1 MLVNSAIKCVIVG
14 DSGIG
19 KTSLLISYTTKEF
32 PPRDAPVLLDPFEI
46 DIMLKGEKHTLGL
59 WDTTFE
65 QGYTR
70 LSPIWYPKTN
80 IFLLCFSIASP
91 SSFDN
96 ITEKWLPEVRHA
108 CPNAPCLVVGTKTDL
123 RNDTETIHGLLNCNA
138 KPLQYQEGVKMAK
151 SLGLHVPQPAPQIQT
166 VTPSTRTLVS
176 PVEDSPSENENY
188 GRGTGLVSLQNSLT
202 PFAGS
207 HDGHSHRSFAYLT
220 RTSICTPTQPYPIT
234 PAAIA
239 QGVEVLRSILDF
251 NADFPEVARDQ
262 GETGAIESCGSF
274 LFRAAWRATQSTLR
288 KLEPRPSLDQLTSAT
303 LAIFEQTAL
312 PLQLPLSAENNAIE
326 EALSDKLLRWETVS
340 MCFIR
345 IIYFSATLRT
355 NTHGSHGRAPP
366 SFNYQKTMR
375 LAFESCMQT
384 RAFCDQVDQTND
396 LTVWILTSLI
406 SPATWCFGDDSLRVW
421 RIMGDVASVI
431 TALGFHKGFSGN
443 TSDPPYLIELRK
455 RVIALAHEHDK
466 ELSTFVGRP
475 PRLNQKYFT
484 FDLPLDLPDS
494 IITGPVEQFEAAKA
508 NLDKNGWSHEV
519 MVHPASRLRALL
531 LLSSV
536 REGVLE
542 LSLGLTEKNIAEEA
556 RKLLAELG
564 SAWDKIPHKP
574 YEQLLSGALSANAM
588 WVVVGSWFK
597 FLYTEFL
604 LHKLLI
610 SQNEGNRDKMIRI
623 SHAILQL
630 ALSLF
635 KKNDVIS
642 TPNLE
647 AIMVFYAMPCAC
659 ILILELFRQS
669 RQGPSAAVLNR
680 STIIQDIS
688 VLISCCDSVAIFGQS
703 NYQMCKQ
710 AQAVFKRCL
719 DQILDPAAL
728 PSNSHDLICESGTEV
743 QDPQA
748 ISLGSVDFGLTD
760 LYPNDPDW
768 SVWLESFDLY
778 ETLS

>member
-1 MLVNSAIKCVIVG
+1 MTDRVRRNGQLSSCEPCRRSKLRCDHARPYCSRCVRRNRSQKCYYHPSPSTRG
-14 DSGIG
+14 AD
-19 KTSLLISYTTKEF
+19 SYTGASTKHEYNEYSV
-32 PPRDAPVLLDPFEI
+32 PP
-46 DIMLKGEKHTLGL
+46 
-59 WDTTFE
+59 
-65 QGYTR
+65 
-70 LSPIWYPKTN
+70 
-80 IFLLCFSIASP
+80 
-91 SSFDN
+91 
-96 ITEKWLPEVRHA
+96 
-108 CPNAPCLVVGTKTDL
+108 
-123 RNDTETIHGLLNCNA
+123 
-138 KPLQYQEGVKMAK
+138 
-151 SLGLHVPQPAPQIQT
+151 PAPQIHP
-166 VTPSTRTLVS
+166 VTPSTRTLAS
-176 PVEDSPSENENY
+176 STEDCPSESENY

-207 HDGHSHRSFAYLT
+207 NDAHSRRSFAYLT
-220 RTSICTPTQPYPIT
+220 RTSICTPTQPYPVT
-234 PAAIA
+234 PATIT
-239 QGVEVLRSILDF
+239 QGVEVLRCLLDF

-288 KLEPRPSLDQLTSAT
+288 KLESRPSLEQLTSAV
-303 LAIFEQTAL
+303 LSIFEQTAL

-326 EALSDKLLRWETVS
+326 EALSGKSLRWETVS

-345 IIYFSATLRT
+345 IVYFSATLRT
-355 NTHGSHGRAPP
+355 NRHSSHGSTPP
-366 SFNYQKTMR
+366 NFDHQKTMR

-396 LTVWILTSLI
+396 LTVWVLTSLI
-406 SPATWCFGDDSLRVW
+406 IPATWCFGDDSLRAW
-421 RIMGDVASVI
+421 RLMGDLSSVI
-431 TALGFHKGFSGN
+431 TALGFHRGFSGA
-443 TSDPPYLIELRK
+443 TSEPPYLIELRK

-519 MVHPASRLRALL
+519 MVRPASRLRALL
-531 LLSSV
+531 LLSSA

-542 LSLGLTEKNIAEEA
+542 LSLGLSEKNIAQEA
-556 RKLLAELG
+556 RRLLAELA
-564 SAWDKIPHKP
+564 SAWEKIPHKP
-574 YEQLLSGALSANAM
+574 YEQLLSGTLSACAM

-597 FLYTEFL
+597 YLYTEFL

-635 KKNDVIS
+635 RKNDVIS

-669 RQGPSAAVLNR
+669 RQDPSSASLNTLNR

-710 AQAVFKRCL
+710 AQTVFKRCL
-719 DQILDPAAL
+719 DRILDPAAL
-728 PSNSHDLICESGTEV
+728 PSSSHGLICETGTEV
-743 QDPQA
+743 QDPQV

-778 ETLS
+778 ETSL